1 MLNSGSFPLSW
12 KDSLVFLIPKNTP
25 GKFRPISLTSCFQ
38 KIQEKL
44 VLLRLNWWIESS
56 SIIPAYQFKFR
67 KRKSCLDNLG
77 ILATEAFNGF
87 ASQQAFSIQLNGTS
101 VLSNRTAKFLGIV
114 LDFNLCGHS
123 HASYLVAKCGK
134 LTNVIKSLRGTWWG
148 ADPKTLLYSRSV
160 INIISSCTID
170 RDYNYLV
177 LVLKN
182 KLRSA
187 YIQNIDITL
196 VWIPAHVGILGNE
209 TADHLAKEAIN
220 KGGPVDYMIPHTDFY
235 ESVRETLNKR
245 TKDTLLSLAEHVG
258 SSYFNNFPIT
268 PHAWFSKL
276 KLNRLKIVTT
286 CRIRSNHYNLNYS
299 LYRCNIVDSPS
310 CRCGAPQQDINH
322 VLWNCPLLTL
332 YRSSLLESIESL
344 LEKPP
349 PYDVFDLLKK
359 PSTHLITYIISYLRK
374 HNIDV

>member
-1 MLNSGSFPLSW
+1 MFKRHIASFSKVPIYLFSYETTSFLLKTIITLHTSVEEIRQTQIPLLIFQSLYPDLINSGH
-12 KDSLVFLIPKNTP
+12 VFFTDAS
-25 GKFRPISLTSCFQ
+25 KFKKGNYI
-38 KIQEKL
+38 
-44 VLLRLNWWIESS
+44 
-56 SIIPAYQFKFR
+56 
-67 KRKSCLDNLG
+67 
-77 ILATEAFNGF
+77 GF
-87 ASQQAFSIQLNGTS
+87 AFYSPTLSVQKQFRIHSYASIFTGECLAIIQTVDYILEHNLTKVTIFS
-101 VLSNRTAKFLGIV
+101 
-114 LDFNLCGHS
+114 D
-123 HASYLVAKCGK
+123 
-134 LTNVIKSLRGTWWG
+134 
-148 ADPKTLLYSRSV
+148 SRSV

-187 YIQNIDITL
+187 YIQNIDISL
-196 VWIPAHVGILGNE
+196 LWIPAHVGILGNE

-220 KGGPVDYMIPHTDFY
+220 KGSHVDYMIPHTDFF
-235 ESVRETLNKR
+235 ESVHETLNKC
-245 TKDTLLSLAEHVG
+245 TKDTLLSLAKHVG

-276 KLNRLKIVTT
+276 KLNRLEIVTT

-299 LYRCNIVDSPS
+299 FNRCNIVDSPS
-310 CRCGAPQQDINH
+310 CQCGAPQQDINH

-332 YRSSLLESIESL
+332 GRSSLLESIESL
-344 LEKPP
+344 LKKPP

-359 PSTHLITYIISYLRK
+359 PSTQIIAHIISYLRK